1 MYNLK
6 QTGKC
11 VKTLR
16 IRKNITQEEMANK
29 MYKNVETLRKIEQ
42 GKRGMSVDLLL
53 EIADFFGVSTDYLLC
68 RNNGN
73 NKYKQMLIH
82 IKSEMD
88 SILDNEINK

>member
-16 IRKNITQEEMANK
+16 MRKNITQEEMANK

-42 GKRGMSVDLLL
+42 GKRGRSVDVLM
-53 EIADFFGVSTDYLLC
+53 EIADFFGVSTD
-68 RNNGN
+68 
-73 NKYKQMLIH
+73 
-82 IKSEMD
+82 
-88 SILDNEINK
+88 